1 MAVGEGLI
9 NMVPNNEI
17 QRLGI
22 YRHHYKMRKY
32 KSEGL
37 KNSSKMPL
45 FIYFIS
51 IDIFFLFLVLIISN
65 YLIPKAN

>member
-22 YRHHYKMRKY
+22 YRYHYKMRKY
-32 KSEGL
+32 KFEGF
-37 KNSSKMPL
+37 KNSSKMPF

-51 IDIFFLFLVLIISN
+51 IDIFLSFPCSN
-65 YLIPKAN
+65 YI